1 MSTKAFVLIET
12 AVGMTR
18 EVVASLRAVEG
29 VTSVDAVVGPYDVIA
44 VLEADAVNTIGDLIT
59 NKVHAVGS
67 VVKTV
72 TCLSVTL
79 P

>member
-1 MSTKAFVLIET
+1 MANKAFVLIET
-12 AVGMTR
+12 AVGTTNT
-18 EVVASLRAVEG
+18 VVKNLRDVAG
-29 VTSVDAVVGPYDVIA
+29 VTSVDAVVGPYDVIV
-44 VLEADAVNTIGDLIT
+44 VLEAEDVNTIGELVT

-72 TCLSVTL
+72 TCLAVSL

>member
-1 MSTKAFVLIET
+1 MPTKAFVLIET
-12 AVGMTR
+12 AVGMTNA
-18 EVVASLRAVEG
+18 VVTNLRSVKG

-44 VLEADAVNTIGDLIT
+44 VLEAEDVNTIGQLVT

-72 TCLSVTL
+72 TCLAVSL